1 MRNPAGERNMDRNG
15 KIAEY
20 ENHLREAE
28 RAIEL
33 ALQSICS
40 LTGEDVNSARYNL
53 QYKALEEVQN
63 AIRGTYKLY
72 V

>member
-1 MRNPAGERNMDRNG
+1 MNE

-20 ENHLREAE
+20 ESKLRDAE
-28 RAIEL
+28 RAIEA
-33 ALQSICS
+33 ALQAICP
-40 LTGEDVNSARYNL
+40 LTGEEVNRARYNL

-63 AIRGTYKLY
+63 AIRGVYKLY